1 MTRPEAF
8 STIVYASRSMG
19 EIIDKIERSRD
30 SSAPALITGETGTGK
45 ELIARAVHAASS
57 RRKRELIPF
66 NCGAAPPE
74 LVVSELFGY
83 QRGSFT
89 GANGDYKGVIRTAN
103 GGALFLDEIGDLPL
117 PAQTMLLRFLQ
128 EGEVRPLGEARPIK
142 VNVRVIA
149 ATNCDLEA
157 DVQSGRFRADLFW
170 RLNKLRLRIPPLHK
184 RREDI
189 PLLIDHFLHRYQ
201 QEAGKQGLRLSD
213 EARTLMLGYHWPG
226 NVREMENVVYR
237 LVAFAVNGDAI
248 GPERV
253 LEEVGGYDSPS
264 ATKIIDGGIV
274 IDARLPYRERQNE
287 LEKLSVISAL
297 SETGGN
303 IRQAAAK
310 LGMCRNSLRHRIKKF
325 GIDTANYG

>member
-1 MTRPEAF
+1 
-8 STIVYASRSMG
+8 MG

-45 ELIARAVHAASS
+45 ELIARAVHAASP
-57 RRKRELIPF
+57 RRKREFIPF

-89 GANGDYKGVIRTAN
+89 GANGDSKGVIRTAD

-117 PAQTMLLRFLQ
+117 VAQTMLLRFLQ

-142 VNVRVIA
+142 VDVRVIA
-149 ATNCDLEA
+149 ATNRDLEVE
-157 DVQSGRFRADLFW
+157 VQSGRFRADLFW
-170 RLNKLRLRIPPLHK
+170 RLNKLRLRIPPLHE
-184 RREDI
+184 RPEDI
-189 PLLIDHFLHRYQ
+189 PLLIEHFLQRH
-201 QEAGKQGLRLSD
+201 QEEADKHGLRLSD
-213 EARTLMLGYHWPG
+213 EARTLMLDYKWPG
-226 NVREMENVVYR
+226 NVREMENVLYR

-248 GPERV
+248 GPERF
-253 LEEVGGYDSPS
+253 LEEIGGYASPT

-274 IDARLPYRERQNE
+274 IDARLPYRERQKE

-297 SETGGN
+297 NETGGN

-325 GIDTANYG
+325 GINT